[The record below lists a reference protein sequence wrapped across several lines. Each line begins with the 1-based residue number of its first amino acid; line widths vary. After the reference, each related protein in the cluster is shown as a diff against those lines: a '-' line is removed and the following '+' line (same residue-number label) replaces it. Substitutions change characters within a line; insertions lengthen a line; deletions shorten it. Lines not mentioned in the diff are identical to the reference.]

1 MPQRSY
7 DVVALSFPIV
17 YTRDGDHDPN
27 GVMFALQTYRPLL
40 EFARDQWE
48 ANDRLLPTLHR
59 RGQLIE
65 LVVDGL
71 ERLRLMRQRLATGP
85 AEDRE
90 LLHERGGATEVED
103 RAATDARHGTS
114 DPRRRAVRQNY
125 RATVDELVAALTELT
140 NGDTTALVANPA
152 ELAAWRRAWQVSL
165 LSVRAAIATQ
175 FAEVDVAYDDF
186 VKKWDSKPDK
196 KLSTAHV
203 QRLLLNDHRA
213 VHDLAEHTP
222 PYDRFNPL
230 RPIPV
235 VRPLVLRACQGETV
249 RVTLENQLRGRR
261 VGLHTQGEGLA
272 GEDDGAT
279 VVSGVRFGDGAHVG
293 ANADSTVTFGSRRTY
308 VWGCPHEGV
317 WAINDL
323 GDVRGTERGTNMH
336 GLFGALVVEAAGSTW
351 TDPETP
357 KDEDASTVPADGLYV
372 DVTPPG
378 EQPFDAHGDPDP
390 DHQAFVDFHSDAVP
404 RSFREFTVFI
414 HDEPEIHSGTHLV
427 GEHTVMPLSYRAEP
441 MPNRLPHQMRRYAE
455 ATAPEP
461 EPDQEGIDHT
471 AVKIE
476 LDDELN
482 ELFWIARKPDGTFL
496 ERVAGEEQHHSSWLF
511 SDPVTPILRA
521 YRGDP
526 ARIRLVH
533 AGVKETHVF
542 HLHVHQWRAVPQ
554 DTAAPSVWRD
564 GEHRGSQL
572 LDSITIGPQ
581 TAQTIDPLYGSGSR
595 QHAVGDV
602 IWHCHLYPHFH
613 HGMWGLW
620 RSFDRLVDG
629 RLAYPDGTPCPPL
642 RPLPGRPPKEPSA
655 EQPGFPW
662 FIDATFPRKSP
673 PPPALREEHLTGR
686 RRLLEMGLHS
696 ATELAAFDPGCV
708 ADPRPGALFV
718 DLDRLARKWNNVAE
732 LPEQRVIAYD
742 VEVTVDRVD
751 YNSAGWHDER
761 GHHYQITAVEVT
773 TLDAD
778 GNELA
783 RVRKAPPAVRTETFY
798 PRANHGDIVELRFF
812 NRLGSFPADDFDLAT
827 LPVECGLHVHLVKF
841 DVLTADGSST
851 GWNYLAGASTREAMG
866 PDVLDPAHVDAPSRI
881 VGFHRW
887 VVDEEFGPCFF
898 HDHLLANYRQKHGLF
913 AALVAEPQGSRWFLP
928 DQVTPAWS
936 APQAVVLPP
945 PSSGLPAYREAC
957 LAVGDFVPLYRS
969 GNTPVNPPHE
979 LGGDD
984 DPGGMGVNFANSPL
998 TLRGNDPSE
1007 WFSSRSRTAGAAEP
1021 EAGAE
1026 AELAPKA
1033 VAPRAAGAAPRD
1045 PGDPDTELVVTY
1057 PGERL
1062 RLRLIQGSHEEQ
1074 HSFVLHGMRWRR
1086 EWHNAASPLVNQQT
1100 VGISEAFTL
1109 DIDPEA
1115 QGAYGVGDHLWSFSA
1130 MDDLWLGCWGFVRAL
1145 TPSAESFAVLPPLPR
1160 PDHSPRQLAD
1170 AIWAARPTPPR
1181 PSLKN
1186 NTWVD
1191 ADGDAVPVRS
1201 FVVTARRVEHRYAGQ
1216 ALTDPWGL
1224 VYELADGWVD
1234 ELEKIDEAERTTK
1247 IKRKINNGIKK
1258 ATGNR
1263 RAKGVHRTREPL
1275 VLRALP
1281 GEWVRVTLINE
1292 VRLDDDD
1299 LESDPLL
1306 PDLGPEVSPPRLP
1319 VEHVDELGYPD
1330 RRRVSPR
1337 VSLHASLLAYD
1348 VVADDG
1354 AYVGHNQDGTV
1365 GALPV
1370 EDDHLGHE
1378 EGGGVVLRDDHG
1390 AGHRDANWRDY
1401 WWYVDDAL
1409 APASHVDGPGEVCY
1423 LHDMGDIRNHRHHGL
1438 IGALVVEPGDCT
1450 ADSWTGTRTTLRD
1463 AAGSTVATEA
1473 VVLLQDGLRHFVAGD
1488 PDLPVRDAVPGD
1500 DPEDSGQKGINYR
1513 SALVSTSDRLA
1524 VPDPPTPIFTAP
1536 RDQPLWVRL
1545 VCAADKPRNHT
1556 FTVHGLAWNFAPWV
1570 EDGPRTDSISGLTAG
1585 TTQTLVMTPRDAGDH
1600 AYRSGVFRWAVGQGM
1615 WGIIRVPDAPT

>member
-1 MPQRSY
+1 MPDRSY
-7 DVVALSFPIV
+7 HVVAMSLPIV

-27 GVMFALQTYRPLL
+27 GMLFTLQTYRPLL

-48 ANDRLLPTLHR
+48 AHDRLLPTLYR
-59 RGQLIE
+59 RSQLIE

-71 ERLRLMRQRLATGP
+71 ERFRWMREALASGP
-85 AEDRE
+85 VEDRE
-90 LLHERGGATEVED
+90 LLHELGGETEVQD
-103 RAATDARHGTS
+103 RAVSDARRGAS
-114 DPRRRAVRQNY
+114 DPRHQAVQQNY
-125 RATVDELVAALTELT
+125 RATVDELVAALSELTDGATTEL
-140 NGDTTALVANPA
+140 VADPA
-152 ELAAWRRAWQVSL
+152 ELDSWRQSWHIALR
-165 LSVRAAIATQ
+165 SVRAAIATLLAQ
-175 FAEVDVAYDDF
+175 VDAAYDEF
-186 VKKWDSKPDK
+186 VEAWTDSDLDSK
-196 KLSTAHV
+196 HV

-230 RPIPV
+230 RPIPL

-272 GEDDGAT
+272 GVDDAAT
-279 VVSGVRFGDGAHVG
+279 IVSGVRFGDGAHVG
-293 ANADSTVTFGSRRTY
+293 SNHDSTVGFGDQPRTY
-308 VWGCPHEGV
+308 VWRCPHEGV

-323 GDVRGTERGTNMH
+323 GDVRGTEQGTNVH
-336 GLFGALVVEAAGSTW
+336 GLFGALIVEAAGSTW
-351 TDPETP
+351 SDPEAGQ
-357 KDEDASTVPADGLYV
+357 DEDDTSARADGLYV
-372 DVTPPG
+372 DVRPPG
-378 EQPFDAHGDPDP
+378 EQPYDKHGQLNPAH
-390 DHQAFVDFHSDAVP
+390 QKFVDFYSDDVP
-404 RSFREFTVFI
+404 RSFREFTIFF
-414 HDEPEIHSGTHLV
+414 HDEPEIHSGSHLV

-455 ATAPEP
+455 RTAPEP
-461 EPDQEGIDHT
+461 EPDQEGIDHS

-476 LDDELN
+476 LDNELN
-482 ELFWIARKPDGTFL
+482 EVFWIARKPDGTFL

-581 TAQTIDPLYGSGSR
+581 AAQTIDPLYGSGSR

-620 RSFDRLVDG
+620 RSFDRRVDG
-629 RLAYPDGTPCPPL
+629 YLAYPDGTPCPPL
-642 RPLPGRPPKEPSA
+642 KPLPGRDPREPDPN
-655 EQPGFPW
+655 QPGFPW

-673 PPPALREEHLTGR
+673 PPPALREQHLSGR
-686 RRLLEMGLHS
+686 RRLLEMPLHS
-696 ATELAAFDPGCV
+696 ASELAAFDPGCV

-718 DLDRLARKWNNVAE
+718 NLDGLAQTWNDEAN
-732 LPEQRVIAYD
+732 LPERRVISYD
-742 VEVTVDRVD
+742 VEVAADRVD
-751 YNSAGWHDER
+751 YNRAGWHDQR
-761 GHHYQITAVEVT
+761 GHHYQLTGVEVT
-773 TLDAD
+773 TLSAD
-778 GNELA
+778 GTETS
-783 RVRKAPPAVRTETFY
+783 RVRHTPPTNRIETFY
-798 PRANHGDIVELRFF
+798 PRANHGDVVELRFY

-851 GWNYLAGASTREAMG
+851 GWNYLAGASCREAVG
-866 PDVLDPAHVDAPSRI
+866 PDLVDPDMVDAPSRI

-913 AALVAEPQGSRWFLP
+913 AALIAEPQGSRWLLP

-936 APQAVVLPP
+936 GPQAVVLPP
-945 PSSGLPAYREAC
+945 EASGLPPYREAC
-957 LAVGDFVPLYRS
+957 LAIGDFVPLYRY
-969 GNTPVNPPHE
+969 GNDPVNPPHQ

-984 DPGGMGVNFANSPL
+984 DPGGMGVNFRNSPL
-998 TLRGNDPSE
+998 TLRGPDPSQ
-1007 WFSSRSRTAGAAEP
+1007 WFSSTSHTVDTAEP
-1021 EAGAE
+1021 QTAVEPIELIVPGATQ
-1026 AELAPKA
+1026 
-1033 VAPRAAGAAPRD
+1033 RD
-1045 PGDPDTELVVTY
+1045 PGDPDTELIGTY

-1086 EWHNAASPLVNQQT
+1086 DWHNPGSPLVNQQT
-1100 VGISEAFTL
+1100 TGLSEAFTL
-1109 DIDPEA
+1109 DIDPAAE
-1115 QGAYGVGDHLWSFSA
+1115 GAYGIGDHLWSFSA
-1130 MDDLWLGCWGFVRAL
+1130 MDDLWLGCWGLVRAL
-1145 TPSAESFAVLPPLPR
+1145 PPNAETFTALPPLPR
-1160 PDHSPRQLAD
+1160 AEHSPRQLAD
-1170 AIWAARPTPPR
+1170 AIWAASPTPPR
-1181 PSLKN
+1181 PTLVDAK
-1186 NTWVD
+1186 WVD
-1191 ADGDAVPVRS
+1191 AAGSEVNVRP
-1201 FVVTARRVEHRYAGQ
+1201 FVVTARRVEHRYAGE

-1224 VYELADGWVD
+1224 VYELADGWVE
-1234 ELEKIDEAERTTK
+1234 ELERDDRTDEDNQVRL
-1247 IKRKINNGIKK
+1247 
-1258 ATGNR
+1258 TGNR
-1263 RAKGVHRTREPL
+1263 RATGVHRTREPL
-1275 VLRALP
+1275 VLRAHP

-1292 VRLDDDD
+1292 VRLDEEDP
-1299 LESDPLL
+1299 ETDPLL
-1306 PDLGPEVSPPRLP
+1306 PDFGPEVSPPRLP
-1319 VEHVDELGYPD
+1319 VEHTDQLGYPD
-1330 RRRVSPR
+1330 QRQVSPR
-1337 VSLHASLLAYD
+1337 VSLHPSLLAYD
-1348 VVADDG
+1348 VIAHDG
-1354 AYVGHNQDGTV
+1354 AYVGHNRDGTV

-1370 EDDHLGHE
+1370 EEDHVGHV

-1390 AGHRDANWRDY
+1390 SGHRDANWREY
-1401 WWYVDDAL
+1401 WWYAGKEL
-1409 APASHVDGPGEVCY
+1409 APADHADGPGQVCY

-1438 IGALVVEPGDCT
+1438 IGALVVEPGDCIP
-1450 ADSWTGTRTTLRD
+1450 DSWTGPRARLLNAD
-1463 AAGSTVATEA
+1463 GQEVATEI

-1488 PDLPVRDAVPGD
+1488 PALPVRDVVPDD

-1513 SALVSTSDRLA
+1513 SALVSTTDRLA
-1524 VPDPPTPIFTAP
+1524 VPQPATPVFAVP

-1556 FTVHGLAWNFAPWV
+1556 FTVHGLAWDFAPWV
-1570 EDGPRTDSISGLTAG
+1570 TDGPRTDSISGLSAG
-1585 TTQTLVMTPRDAGDH
+1585 TTETLVLTPRDAGDH

-1615 WGIIRVPDAPT
+1615 WGIIRVPDPTT